1 MPQQKPASKVDVD
14 GSKSAREGDS
24 SEFDVGRRLRR
35 IRLARKLTLS
45 KVAASANIS
54 EGFLSQIER
63 GVGNASIATL
73 RSVAGILG
81 VEMRD
86 LFDESTDRAHNVLRR
101 HDRPILSFGDMG
113 TKYLLTSAA
122 DRNLEVFI
130 TELNPHG
137 TTGEEL
143 YVHGD
148 SEEFLLVIEGSIELH
163 LGEDVFRLEAWDSV
177 TFRSSTPHLAN
188 EINGEPAKLLFA
200 ATPPSF

>member
-1 MPQQKPASKVDVD
+1 MVRAKGGVVPQDKAVPESAS
-14 GSKSAREGDS
+14 GDS
-24 SEFDVGRRLRR
+24 NEFDVGQRLRR

-45 KVAASANIS
+45 KVATSAGIS

-73 RSVAGILG
+73 RSVAGVLG

-86 LFDESTDRAHNVLRR
+86 LFDESTNRTNVVLSWR
-101 HDRPILSFGDMG
+101 DRPVLSFGDMG
-113 TKYLLTSAA
+113 TKYLLTPAL

-137 TTGEEL
+137 TTGDEL

-148 SEEFLLVIEGSIELH
+148 SEELLLVLDGTIEFH
-163 LGEDVFRLEAWDSV
+163 LADEVFQLETWDSI
-177 TFRSSTPHLAN
+177 TFRSSTPHLAK
-188 EINGEPAKLLFA
+188 ETSGKLAKLLFA
-200 ATPPSF
+200 QTPPSF